1 MTYSKQYNHFKK
13 NNKGRSPN
21 NNGEY
26 HWNILS
32 NKYKLSEHNKREVQH
47 FGLLFEKYFEWEE
60 SRSGNNKIRLYLL
73 NSDHFAQDATEKF
86 NLYFDNG
93 ESDLFLRDIYN
104 LTNGQNVRV
113 LNGDALWRLVVGLG
127 STNPRETSMTLS
139 RMYGIPY
146 IPGSALKGAFRHYW
160 IKNKIYSLSSNALT
174 ECNKFV
180 KDHLSEDYKEND
192 GIVPFGFL
200 SLIEVVLDNFVMLE
214 NESEETEQKK
224 REKNEKAIAGMI
236 FKKMNSKDGKHHLY
250 YKNVDEDEIHSV
262 VHDLLSNQGFRQI
275 VNNYQIIFGTQQKRG
290 EVIFF
295 DAFPLKGVSIEE
307 DVMTPHFGDYYNN
320 KSKKEVAPADSLN
333 PNPIKFFTV
342 KGKFRFIIQ
351 YKPLDRS
358 LHRNR
363 IFSFDDVIVMFK
375 EMLTEQG
382 VGAKTAVGY
391 GRFKDIKDATND
403 VFEKFKKENEEKR
416 RKMEEERLKQ
426 EEDKVKAELEKL
438 PPGERLIKELKMFK
452 EEVRSVTDSN
462 KSDLHTK
469 SIEFYNRIIKED
481 DEEKKKEAAIILK
494 EVWGVLRMW
503 KSTDIG
509 KKQKEKVNKIKSIIG
524 KS

>member
-1 MTYSKQYNHFKK
+1 MSRRNQYNHSKK
-13 NNKGRSPN
+13 NNKGKN
-21 NNGEY
+21 LGNDKKY
-26 HWNILS
+26 HWDILS
-32 NKYKLSEHNKREVQH
+32 NKYKLSEHNKKEVQH
-47 FGLLFEKYFEWEE
+47 FGLLFEKYFEWKE
-60 SRSGNNKIRLYLL
+60 SRSGNDNKIRLYLL

-93 ESDLFLRDIYN
+93 EPDSFLRDIYN
-104 LTNGQNVRV
+104 LTNGQSVKV
-113 LNGDALWRLVVGLG
+113 LNGEVLWRLVVGLG

-139 RMYGIPY
+139 HMYGIPY

-160 IKNKIYSLSSNALT
+160 MKKKIYSLSSDALT
-174 ECNKFV
+174 KCNKFV
-180 KDHLSEDYKEND
+180 KDHLSENYKENA
-192 GIVPFGFL
+192 GIIPFGFL

-214 NESEETEQKK
+214 NEGKETEQKR
-224 REKNEKAIAGMI
+224 REENERAIAGII
-236 FKKMNSKDGKHHLY
+236 FKKMNSKDGKRHLY
-250 YKNVDEDEIHSV
+250 YKSVNESEIYNL
-262 VHDLLSNQGFRQI
+262 VHNLLTEQEFLQI
-275 VNNYQIIFGTQQKRG
+275 VNNYQTIFGTQQKRG

-295 DAFPLKGVSIEE
+295 DAFPLRGVSIEE
-307 DVMTPHFGDYYNN
+307 DVMTPHFGDYY
-320 KSKKEVAPADSLN
+320 KGEKAPADSLN

-363 IFSFDDVIVMFK
+363 TFSFDDVILVFK

-391 GRFKDIKDATND
+391 GKFKVIEDVTND
-403 VFEKFKKENEEKR
+403 VFKKFKKEGEEKR

-426 EEDKVKAELEKL
+426 EENKVKAELGKL

-452 EEVRSVTDSN
+452 EEVKDVTESN
-462 KSDLHTK
+462 KSDLHDK
-469 SIEFYNRIIKED
+469 SLKFYNRIIKED
-481 DEEKKKEAAIILK
+481 DEEKKKEAAVILK

-503 KSTDIG
+503 KNRDTS
-509 KKQKEKVNKIKSIIG
+509 KRQKEKVNKIKSIIG
-524 KS
+524 ES